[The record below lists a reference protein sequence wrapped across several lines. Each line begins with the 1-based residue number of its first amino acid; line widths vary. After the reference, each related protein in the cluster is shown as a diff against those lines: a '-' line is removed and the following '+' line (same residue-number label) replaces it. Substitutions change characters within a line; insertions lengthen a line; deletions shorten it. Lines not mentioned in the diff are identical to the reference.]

1 MKGAARTEG
10 KGTVPGPTLR
20 QDSENDISTGP
31 RISYMP
37 HPEAT
42 PEGEVVALAAVYQF
56 LLDTASRRIKGAE
69 TADRDEG
76 EEEAGQGHAEGH
88 APEKGRR

>member
-10 KGTVPGPTLR
+10 KGTVPGRTLR

-37 HPEAT
+37 HPDAT
-42 PEGEVVALAAVYQF
+42 PEGEVVALAAVYQI
-56 LLDTASRRIKGAE
+56 LLDTASRRTKGVE

-76 EEEAGQGHAEGH
+76 EQEAGQGHTEGH
-88 APEKGRR
+88 APEKGKL